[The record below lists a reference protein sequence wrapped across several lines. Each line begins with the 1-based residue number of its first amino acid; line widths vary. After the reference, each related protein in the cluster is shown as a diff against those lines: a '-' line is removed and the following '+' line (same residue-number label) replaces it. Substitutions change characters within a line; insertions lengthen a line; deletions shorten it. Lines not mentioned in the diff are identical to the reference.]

1 MDAESAPP
9 SQQLKSTCADSQS
22 LGEAQATGLAKR
34 EAMMS
39 YLDGS
44 GSTTKKKSPTSA
56 AIVREGLKA
65 NLSAAEATSQLKVL
79 CRKFAAL
86 TEKVKEETRVREEA
100 DREVRRLRAI
110 VEGNNAPVVASC
122 RAESQAYMREL
133 KDAHDKSRQELRFEK
148 EKNAML
154 VSKALELEKEKNAL
168 LAANQSAASSS
179 SDSGPSRQAQ
189 WDKEQVQK
197 IQMTLRMTIDEL
209 QDELGRKEEELES
222 YKEQAQRERGRVKQL
237 EEEIRARETA
247 ERDAERLRHQLEV
260 DLRDAEQQISKE
272 QQHLQSV
279 SERAHEDRVIRDTL
293 EEQIE
298 TLNEVNAALE
308 QRCNAL
314 IRRVEL
320 NANVMN
326 DCHELKVQLRDAEI
340 DNETLVRT
348 IRDLKDRHFQ
358 REKELKTEI
367 EKARDEKREVEAQVK
382 ELEAE
387 INALRAQNSLFSE
400 WMLVRNE
407 NALIAKKETLYDS
420 SPFSPHQS
428 WRAPSLVHDST
439 RFHST
444 PTSDSSG
451 SKASRSMNSH
461 ARLNTESPQQ
471 RTATTSTTARMSRK
485 MSTASISSSS
495 SSSTTSSSTN
505 ADHER
510 LRLLMS
516 RNREL
521 QQRLQQE
528 TLATQNLEQ
537 EITNITTSYHDHHPN
552 H

>member
-1 MDAESAPP
+1 MDVEIK
-9 SQQLKSTCADSQS
+9 QLKSKSEERQSQ
-22 LGEAQATGLAKR
+22 GEAHAAGMTNRGERTVYNARIWQRLLMMRLLFYLSGLQ
-34 EAMMS
+34 MHF
-39 YLDGS
+39 LDGNTS
-44 GSTTKKKSPTSA
+44 VIKKKSPTSA

-86 TEKVKEETRVREEA
+86 TDKVKEETRVREDA
-100 DREVRRLRAI
+100 DREVRRLKAI
-110 VEGNNAPVVASC
+110 IEGEKHAALISNNAPVVASC

-133 KDAHDKSRQELRFEK
+133 KDAHDKTRQELCFEK
-148 EKNAML
+148 EKNVML
-154 VSKALELEKEKNAL
+154 T
-168 LAANQSAASSS
+168 
-179 SDSGPSRQAQ
+179 Q

-197 IQMTLRMTIDEL
+197 IQATLRLTIDEL
-209 QDELGRKEEELES
+209 QDELNRKEEELES

-237 EEEIRARETA
+237 EEEIRAREVA
-247 ERDAERLRHQLEV
+247 ERDAERQRHQLET
-260 DLRDAEQQISKE
+260 DLHDAEQQISKA
-272 QQHLQSV
+272 QQHLQSA
-279 SERAHEDRVIRDTL
+279 SERAQEDRIIRDTL

-320 NANVMN
+320 NAGVMQ
-326 DCHELKVQLRDAEI
+326 DCHEIKMQLRDAEI

-348 IRDLKDRHFQ
+348 IRDLKGQHFE
-358 REKELKTEI
+358 REKELKAET
-367 EKARDEKREVEAQVK
+367 EKARDETHHVEAHVK

-387 INALRAQNSLFSE
+387 INSLRAQNSLFSE

-407 NALIAKKETLYDS
+407 NALIAKKDLQQQYDTA
-420 SPFSPHQS
+420 SPLRGSQFSPQ
-428 WRAPSLVHDST
+428 
-439 RFHST
+439 
-444 PTSDSSG
+444 
-451 SKASRSMNSH
+451 
-461 ARLNTESPQQ
+461 
-471 RTATTSTTARMSRK
+471 
-485 MSTASISSSS
+485 MSTASASSFS
-495 SSSTTSSSTN
+495 SSSTTLSSTN

-537 EITNITTSYHDHHPN
+537 EITDITTSYHGQHQN
-552 H
+552 Y